1 MNPMINSLR
10 NTKALILDFDG
21 VLTDN
26 TVYVDKSGIESVKCN
41 RSDGIG
47 IKAMQDLGIKCIV
60 LSSEPNEIVL
70 KRCKKLGI
78 EAYNNLSSKVDKLNE
93 WLNIHNISL
102 ENTCYVGNDIND
114 ADIMRKVS
122 ISIAVADSHPDILNI
137 ANIVTSKDGG
147 QGAVREVC
155 DWITDS
161 YSNNLNQDFD
171 KLWDL
176 VLPRSEDLGD
186 REWGKELQLGLI
198 SKKVMMKKLVIK
210 AGHKGGLQY
219 HRKRSEIGFI
229 IDGQLKVRIGLNG
242 EIQEKILNPG
252 DHFIFFPGLIHQEEA
267 ITDTIILEASTPWLN
282 DRVRVEKE
290 FNLSN
295 ETGLHTTQIG
305 EEIFK

>member
-1 MNPMINSLR
+1 MNTMVKYLR

-26 TVYVDKSGIESVKCN
+26 TVYIDKLGVESVKCS

-47 IKAMQDLGIKCIV
+47 IKAIQDLGIKCIV

-78 EAYNNLSSKVDKLNE
+78 EAYNNLSSKVEKLNE
-93 WLNIHNISL
+93 WLLTHNISL
-102 ENTCYVGNDIND
+102 DNTCYIGNDIND
-114 ADIMRKVS
+114 VEIMQTVS

-155 DWITDS
+155 DWITNLH
-161 YSNNLNQDFD
+161 SNHLTQDFD
-171 KLWDL
+171 ELWNS
-176 VLPRSEDLGD
+176 VLPKSEDLGD
-186 REWGKELQLGLI
+186 REWGEELQLGLI
-198 SKKVMMKKLVIK
+198 SKKIMMKKLIIK

-229 IDGQLKVRIGLNG
+229 IKGQLKVRIGFNG
-242 EIQEKILNPG
+242 KIQEKILNSG
-252 DHFIFFPGLIHQEEA
+252 DHFIFSPGLVHQEEA

-290 FNLSN
+290 FNISD
-295 ETGLHTTQIG
+295 ESGLHTTQIG